1 MDPTM
6 DAAIWK
12 FDVKTSQQEVSQLKN
27 KLRRAERMN
36 HLRSYLMIAPLFVFI
51 AVTFLVPIGM
61 MLYKSVY
68 DPVISRHLP
77 ETVAQLRGWD
87 PTRQAVPD
95 AAAFDALAADMVAA
109 AHHDAIPKIASRLN
123 FESGGM
129 LSLFMRTARMVKKE
143 AAAAPASHDWKQR
156 FIALDPA
163 WATPRPWAIIKR
175 LGHVYTAGYYAQALD
190 LKYKVNGSLER
201 QPSSSRLYV
210 GVFGRTAWVGL
221 LVTGAC
227 LLLGYPLAYL
237 LANLSP
243 KKGNLLMI
251 MVLLPFWTSLLVRTT
266 AWIVLLQSDGVINK
280 FLLWLG
286 LIQHPLNLVYNRIG
300 VVVTMTHILLPFMVL
315 PLFSVMK
322 AIPPSYARAARSLG
336 AGPWRAFWQVY
347 FPQSMPGISAG
358 VLLVFILSIGYY
370 ITPALVGGPAD
381 QMISYFI
388 ADNLSRSLNWG
399 LAAALGGILL
409 ASVLLLYSVY
419 ERFVGIANV
428 KLG

>member
-12 FDVKTSQQEVSQLKN
+12 FDVKPSQQEVSQLKN

-36 HLRSYLMIAPLFVFI
+36 YLRSYLMIGPLFLFI

-87 PTRQAVPD
+87 PARQAVPD
-95 AAAFDALAADMVAA
+95 AAAFDALAADMAAA
-109 AHHDAIPKIASRLN
+109 AHQDAIPKIASRLN

-143 AAAAPASHDWKQR
+143 SAATTPVHDWKQR
-156 FIALDPA
+156 FVALDA
-163 WATPRPWAIIKR
+163 VWATPKPWAIIKR
-175 LGHVYTAGYYAQALD
+175 LGHTYTTGYYAQALD
-190 LKYKVNGSLER
+190 LKYKVNGNLER
-201 QPSSSRLYV
+201 QPASSRLYI

-237 LANLSP
+237 LASLSP

-266 AWIVLLQSDGVINK
+266 AWIVLLQTDGVINK
-280 FLLWLG
+280 LLLWLG

-322 AIPPSYARAARSLG
+322 SIPSSYTRAARSLG